1 MDTPKFKIL
10 KNTLAAILQAMLV
23 LGLKV
28 RYWSLLLS
36 VSQPKVA
43 AYRMSSHQVN

>member
-28 RYWSLLLS
+28 RY
-36 VSQPKVA
+36 
-43 AYRMSSHQVN
+43 